1 MPHHADDLAEIV
13 ATALADRYGLPTPA
27 LARVGVGQNT
37 INLRAR
43 SGDRQVFVK
52 TYPDGVD
59 LDAERG
65 AIGLS
70 ELAGDH
76 GVPAARIIHDRDGQA
91 IDTSTA
97 VTFSVWEW
105 MPGTVVTDLGDA
117 GCAQAGQALGRIHA
131 AFAHL
136 PQSATADAAAPLRSW
151 RTIDVPALEATIDR
165 LLGLIN
171 DRARTGRQ
179 DPFDA
184 VAARTLT
191 ERRAMLSHLPAL
203 IEELPP
209 TLTVQVLH
217 GDYSPVNLLFT
228 DGGRLSAVLDF
239 SPPRPDLIAYDLG
252 RMAFYPNTVTSPS
265 RREWLDAARTFI
277 AAYLA
282 ANPRATG
289 ADVRACGRLALI
301 QLLRSL
307 YGVKQHYLKPGID
320 QAALDDFWLLRHRAA
335 GTLLEH
341 QGEIDR
347 MLNDL
352 ARHL

>member
-27 LARVGVGQNT
+27 LTRVGVGQNT

-76 GVPAARIIHDRDGQA
+76 GVPVARIIHDRDGQA

-97 VTFSVWEW
+97 VAFSVWEW
-105 MPGTVVTDLGDA
+105 MPGTMVTDLGDA

-131 AFAHL
+131 AFAYL

-151 RTIDVPALEATIDR
+151 RTIDVRALEATIDR

-171 DRARTGRQ
+171 GRTRTGST

-184 VAARTLT
+184 VAARTLA
-191 ERRAMLSHLPAL
+191 ERRTMLTHLPAL
-203 IEELPP
+203 AQEIPE

-217 GDYSPVNLLFT
+217 GDYSPVNILFT
-228 DGGRLSAVLDF
+228 DDGRLSAVLDF
-239 SPPRPDLIAYDLG
+239 CPPHPDLLAYDLG
-252 RMAFYPNTVTSPS
+252 RMAFYPNTVTS
-265 RREWLDAARTFI
+265 RNDWLDAARTFI
-277 AAYLA
+277 TAYLA
-282 ANPRATG
+282 ANPGATG
-289 ADVRACGRLALI
+289 ADVRACGNIALI

-335 GTLLEH
+335 GTLLDH